1 MASDGGTGATGGV
14 GGASATR
21 GVLGVSAAP
30 GSGDFFHS
38 LRRPGLVFSGCSARP
53 GCCGSAW
60 AKTGGAGGGG
70 ETAGGGGDTASSGGG
85 GGVGICRVGSSGASA
100 AGRCGSGRPARPAPR
115 AKAPTLTASPAAR
128 TVGQHARA
136 W

>member
-21 GVLGVSAAP
+21 GVLGVSAAA
-30 GSGDFFHS
+30 GSRDFFQS
-38 LRRPGLVFSGCSARP
+38 RRRPGLVFSGCSART

-60 AKTGGAGGGG
+60 AKTGGGGG

-85 GGVGICRVGSSGASA
+85 GGGGICRVGSSGASG
-100 AGRCGSGRPARPAPR
+100 AGRCGARRPAGHRPTALAAALRGRPYARP
-115 AKAPTLTASPAAR
+115 
-128 TVGQHARA
+128 
-136 W
+136 